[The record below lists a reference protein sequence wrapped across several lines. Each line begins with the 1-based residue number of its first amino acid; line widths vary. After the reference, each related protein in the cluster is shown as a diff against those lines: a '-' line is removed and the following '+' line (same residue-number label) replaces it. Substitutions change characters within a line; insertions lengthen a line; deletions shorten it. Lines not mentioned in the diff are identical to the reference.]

1 MKKKKVL
8 LLGFIAIIVVCVCY
22 LVVVLKRHSGEF
34 TECSARLNSE
44 TRIEEQ
50 DDARTAERYTAINFV
65 ACKCVVMYINNKMY
79 TTDKEKVFQYSS
91 VQSKEELD
99 CNNKCIEICR

>member
-8 LLGFIAIIVVCVCY
+8 FLCLITAIIVFAY
-22 LVVVLKRHSGEF
+22 YAMGVLKRHSGEF
-34 TECSARLNSE
+34 SECTARLNSE
-44 TRIEEQ
+44 MNTEQ
-50 DDARTAERYTAINFV
+50 QDNSQIVEQYVATNFV
-65 ACKCVVMYINNKMY
+65 TCKCVVMYFNNKMY